1 MNMKKISMP
10 LVLVMMTA
18 IITSCTTFVPMEKT
32 YPPEAILPADSSR
45 FLFVNFYD
53 YEAPEYIKERHESAY
68 NESVKGYTIGLA
80 SMTAKDP
87 RATFIVGDTLKRGF
101 TVMSMQYP
109 DFKDTVVAICSRHR
123 ANLLVALDS
132 MKLWI
137 ESDFYIADNDE
148 GSSVLAKDFYM
159 YSNTYMTL
167 YNADG
172 EIIDRCAGEKSTY
185 VKSKYTIFGMIGGP
199 TIAGQKER
207 AKLLAEEAA
216 RDCIGRYF
224 PFTEQYIGKLYT
236 GGALNKPNLLIM
248 GGRPEEAVPL
258 LTELSQSATASL
270 AEKASHNLA
279 IAREIIENKRVAR
292 EVWRNFGVLKE

>member
-1 MNMKKISMP
+1 MKKISLP
-10 LVLVMMTA
+10 FVIVVMTA
-18 IITSCTTFVPMEKT
+18 ISTSCTTFIPMMKT
-32 YPPEAILPADSSR
+32 YPPEATLPTDSSR

-53 YEAPEYIKERHESAY
+53 YTAPEYIKDRHEPAY
-68 NESVKGYTIGLA
+68 AESVKGYIIGLS
-80 SMTAKDP
+80 SMTARDP
-87 RATFIVGDTLKRGF
+87 RATFMVGDTLKRGF

-199 TIAGQKER
+199 TVARQKDR
-207 AKLLAEEAA
+207 ARMLAEAAA

-224 PFTEQYIGKLYT
+224 PFTEQYTGKLYT

-248 GGRPEEAVPL
+248 EGKPEEAVPL
-258 LTELSQSATASL
+258 LTELSQSASSSL
-270 AEKASHNLA
+270 ADKASHNLA
-279 IAREIIENKRVAR
+279 IANEIIENKRIAR
-292 EVWRNFGVLKE
+292 EVWETFGGLKE